1 MENAVNTWK
10 VRCVAL
16 VHEGTV
22 NSMTPDERADILNDI
37 NWMLEEKGYKYT
49 VCGYEDKE
57 EADMFIVM
65 LQKDGCGNG

>member
-1 MENAVNTWK
+1 M
-10 VRCVAL
+10 
-16 VHEGTV
+16 